1 MNSEWLTRTTL
12 LLGEDSMRRLAEKHV
27 CVVGLGGVGAYAAEM
42 ICRTGI
48 GELTI
53 IDGDTVSPSNINRQL
68 PALHSTVGQSK
79 ADVLAARF
87 KDIAPDLKLH
97 VIDRYMTADDITA
110 LFDANR
116 FDFVVDAIDTL
127 APKIALIG
135 RAYSDRIPVISAMGA
150 GGKTDPSQITITDI
164 SKTYQC
170 ALSKVVRKRLK
181 EKGIVKGVPVV
192 FSPEIVKKE
201 SVILTEGELNK
212 RSTVGT
218 VAYLPA
224 VFGCYM
230 ASYVIQNI

>member
-97 VIDRYMTADDITA
+97 VIDHYMTADDITA

>member
-1 MNSEWLTRTTL
+1 MNSEWLTRSAL
-12 LLGEDSMRRLAEKHV
+12 LLGEDRMRRLAEKHV

-68 PALHSTVGQSK
+68 PALHSTMGQLK
-79 ADVLAARF
+79 ANVLAARF
-87 KDIAPDLKLH
+87 TDIAPDLKLH
-97 VIDRYMTADDITA
+97 VIGRYMTADDIAA
-110 LFDANR
+110 LFDANC

-127 APKIALIG
+127 APKIELIG
-135 RAYSDRIPVISAMGA
+135 RAYADRIPLISAMGA

-201 SVILTEGELNK
+201 SVVLTEGEPNK

-224 VFGCYM
+224 IFGCYM